1 MDGPDSDMYN
11 YFKILILQGFVAARK
26 NMDRV
31 LQVVEI
37 FKTGMYSNYDK
48 SKLSQLILSLSLMI
62 SVVNVV
68 FGLDFRLNA
77 IIRIIVTKI
86 EKYQNLK
93 KLYKF

>member
-37 FKTGMYSNYDK
+37 FKTGMYTDSIIK
-48 SKLSQLILSLSLMI
+48 FRGLHGIVAWKLSSKANFRCQIWHLFKILK
-62 SVVNVV
+62 
-68 FGLDFRLNA
+68 
-77 IIRIIVTKI
+77 IRIGL
-86 EKYQNLK
+86 QG
-93 KLYKF
+93 

>member
-37 FKTGMYSNYDK
+37 FKTGMCSNYDK
-48 SKLSQLILSLSLMI
+48 SKLSQSIFSLSLMI
-62 SVVNVV
+62 SP
-68 FGLDFRLNA
+68 
-77 IIRIIVTKI
+77 
-86 EKYQNLK
+86 YH
-93 KLYKF
+93 